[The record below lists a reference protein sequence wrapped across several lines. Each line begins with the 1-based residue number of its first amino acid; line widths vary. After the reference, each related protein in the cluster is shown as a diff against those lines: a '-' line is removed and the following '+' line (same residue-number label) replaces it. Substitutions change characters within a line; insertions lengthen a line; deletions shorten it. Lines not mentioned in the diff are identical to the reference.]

1 MAVPKCEVPKRWCR
15 DDTKVCCVQLNAHA
29 ERPVGSDPTS
39 LNFMLSG
46 LYSAVFA
53 ISKLQR
59 KACRAQTAWRRKRGS
74 HPCS

>member
-1 MAVPKCEVPKRWCR
+1 MTVS
-15 DDTKVCCVQLNAHA
+15 DDTKVCCVQLNEHA

-39 LNFMLSG
+39 LNFMLGG

-59 KACRAQTAWRRKRGS
+59 KVCRAQTARRRKRGNRL
-74 HPCS
+74 CS